1 MSFVTILTMQAA
13 VVAAGDSKPVLCCA
27 VNLST
32 LNQQDAA
39 TSCLHHYGCI
49 TNQEH
54 SLKGKCVL
62 ERKDLSCMYLLTMT
76 SRQYPYD
83 S

>member
-1 MSFVTILTMQAA
+1 MSFVTTLTMQAA
-13 VVAAGDSKPVLCCA
+13 VVAAGDGKPVLCCA

-32 LNQQDAA
+32 VNQQNAA
-39 TSCLHHYGCI
+39 TSCTLLCI

-83 S
+83 N